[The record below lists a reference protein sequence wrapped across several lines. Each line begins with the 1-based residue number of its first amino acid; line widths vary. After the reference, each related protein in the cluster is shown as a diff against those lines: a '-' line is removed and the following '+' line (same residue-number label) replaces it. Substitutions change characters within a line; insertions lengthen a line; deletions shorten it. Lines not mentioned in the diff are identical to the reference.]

1 MHPTEFSPRLPT
13 ARPRVHRSRGALA
26 TVVLALVLATGVPVE
41 AASGTAQV
49 LKPVNQHRRAAGC
62 GELVRN
68 TALARAAQAHARDMA
83 RNDYVSHTSLTG
95 ATFTTRISNTGY
107 RYSWA
112 AENTAAGFRT
122 PKAVVAAWMQSPG
135 HRANILNCRL
145 TESGVGYAYNR
156 ESTYG
161 AYWVQ
166 VFATPR

>member
-1 MHPTEFSPRLPT
+1 
-13 ARPRVHRSRGALA
+13 
-26 TVVLALVLATGVPVE
+26 VVLALFLATGVPVE
-41 AASGTAQV
+41 AASRTAQV
-49 LKPVNQHRRAAGC
+49 LKPVNQHRRAAQVLKLVNQHRRAAGC

-95 ATFTTRISNTGY
+95 ASFTTRMSQAGY

-156 ESTYG
+156 GSTYG

>member
-1 MHPTEFSPRLPT
+1 MDPTEFSTILT
-13 ARPRVHRSRGALA
+13 APRPRVHLSLVALA
-26 TVVLALVLATGVPVE
+26 TLMLALFLATGVQVE
-41 AASGTAQV
+41 AASYTAQV
-49 LKPVNQHRRAAGC
+49 LTLVNQHRRAAGC

-68 TALARAAQAHARDMA
+68 NALARAAQAHARDMA

-95 ATFTTRISNTGY
+95 ATFTTRVSTAGY

-145 TESGVGYAYNR
+145 TQSGVGYAYNR